1 MIIGKKSVVGPC
13 SLAEINNERIKDLF
27 SDRSLLHANSIPEF
41 SIYIDEPAW
50 NTFLKRANNEYTIH
64 NNEASGIILGHY
76 FSDRFGKFIVGIHFE
91 AGYGQ
96 GTSSVFCEISIQD
109 QIRILQKAKDHN
121 LLQLIWIHSHPTF
134 GAFFSTVDYRTLKSM
149 YYAPHQAG
157 IVVDNVNQE
166 YLGFK
171 VRNNNAYDFKEIF
184 LVSLN
189 DPTLSITRPFGKNPD
204 KIFYARKKNSSN
216 LNKTKVPP
224 VSLKDKRNEKI
235 KGEEILSL
243 LSQAIDDLKLV
254 LNGRDKKND
263 SLDQN
268 MQSWEMKIKEIEHLL
283 NEKYGEKS
291 YKSVAPCFAR
301 LNEMRVMINE
311 GAFPESQAS
320 LLDKMKELLNNLPG

>member
-1 MIIGKKSVVGPC
+1 MIIGKRSVVEPC
-13 SLAEINNERIKDLF
+13 SLAEINNEGIKDLF

-50 NTFLKRANNEYTIH
+50 NKFVQRANNEYTIH

-76 FSDRFGKFIVGIHFE
+76 CSDRFGRFIVGTHFE

-109 QIRILQKAKDHN
+109 QLRILQKAKDQN

-134 GAFFSTVDYRTLKSM
+134 GAFYSTVDYRTLKSM

-171 VRNNNAYDFKEIF
+171 VRNNSVRDFKEIF

-189 DPTLSITRPFGKNPD
+189 DPTLSVTRPFGKNPD
-204 KIFYARKKNSSN
+204 KIFYARNIDSSN
-216 LNKTKVPP
+216 LNKKKVTP
-224 VSLKDKRNEKI
+224 VSLKDMRNEKI
-235 KGEEILSL
+235 KREEILIL
-243 LSQAIDDLKLV
+243 LSQAIDDLKSV
-254 LNGRDKKND
+254 LKGRDKTNE

-283 NEKYGEKS
+283 NDKYGEKP
-291 YKSVAPCFAR
+291 YNSVSPCFAR
-301 LNEMRVMINE
+301 LNEIRVMLNE
-311 GAFPESQAS
+311 GAFSESQAS